1 MQNLF
6 NMAITKDNVI
16 DILKTI
22 NDPEVQ
28 LDVWSMGLIYD
39 VEVKDKD
46 VKITMTYTTPFCP
59 WGPQLQDAIKT
70 TVKDQL
76 GAKTVDI
83 DLTFDPPYKMPDELR
98 ATLGI

>member
-59 WGPQLQDAIKT
+59 WGPQLQDAIKP